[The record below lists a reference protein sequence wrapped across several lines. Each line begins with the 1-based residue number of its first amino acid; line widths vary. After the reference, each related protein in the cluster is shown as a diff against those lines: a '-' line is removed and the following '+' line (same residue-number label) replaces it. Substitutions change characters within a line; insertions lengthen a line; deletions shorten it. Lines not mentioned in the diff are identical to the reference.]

1 MFFNTAECK
10 LPNRGIT
17 AAHPQKI
24 PFEKMIQSIA
34 GQYKVGLSDVNSS
47 LGQETCSQFRGE
59 FGDDQVT
66 FIACDVT
73 SLTSVYILWK
83 ETTEFFKTNSIDLWV
98 NNAGVMGEKEGWNKC
113 IDINLFGVLNGIT
126 TVMANTPAEAD
137 QVTIRKSY
145 VKKRPV

>member
-1 MFFNTAECK
+1 M
-10 LPNRGIT
+10 
-17 AAHPQKI
+17 
-24 PFEKMIQSIA
+24 QSIA

-66 FIACDVT
+66 FNTCDVT

-83 ETTEFFKTNSIDLWV
+83 ETTEFFKTSSIDLWV

-137 QVTIRKSY
+137 QVTIRKFSA
-145 VKKRPV
+145 KKAYLDFNHCILYYSKRIFNTWPF